1 MVRALDSDSKEQE
14 AAQVSTQVSAQVS
27 VVPSASSSALP
38 SVLPPV
44 SLSASAPFS
53 ARTVKPEAARE
64 PDSLFPSP
72 YSVASSQTV
81 RSYTQVRPDYPQEVV
96 ERIWASLPGSL
107 VAEMGAGTGIFTRQ
121 LLQAGARV
129 IAVEPAAAMRAE
141 LEQVMRAEL
150 ADSLTT
156 SDNLPTTLPRLQI
169 VDAVAED
176 SGLPAGCVDGVVFAQ
191 SFHWMNQ
198 SQAMAEAAR
207 VLRPG
212 GLVAVVANQLD
223 VRWAWVHRL
232 TRIMRSG
239 DVLSPERGPVFAA
252 PLLGLPFFEVSW
264 VQELSAAGVLELA
277 QTRSSYVRQSPEGRA
292 RMQRNLR
299 WYLLEKLGFCELDTV
314 RIPYRTFLWSARK
327 QVEGEGAAPCC

>member
-1 MVRALDSDSKEQE
+1 MVRALGS
-14 AAQVSTQVSAQVS
+14 
-27 VVPSASSSALP
+27 
-38 SVLPPV
+38 
-44 SLSASAPFS
+44 
-53 ARTVKPEAARE
+53 
-64 PDSLFPSP
+64 DSLFPSP

-96 ERIWASLPGSL
+96 ERIWASLPSPL

-121 LLQAGARV
+121 LLRLGAQV
-129 IAVEPAAAMRAE
+129 IAVEPAAAMRNE
-141 LEQVMRAEL
+141 LERAIRSEPTQAMHSEL
-150 ADSLTT
+150 GPETRGKLERAMCSDLVDSLTT
-156 SDNLPTTLPRLQI
+156 SGRPPTVLPRLLI

-176 SGLPAGCVDGVVFAQ
+176 SSLPAECVDGVVFAQ
-191 SFHWMNQ
+191 SFHWMDQ
-198 SQAMAEAAR
+198 SRALAETAR

-239 DVLSPERGPVFAA
+239 DVLSPELGPVFAA
-252 PLLGLPFFEVSW
+252 PLIGLPFFEVSW
-264 VQELSAAGVLELA
+264 VQELSVAGVLELA
-277 QTRSSYVRQSPEGRA
+277 RTRSSYVRQSPEGRA

-314 RIPYRTFLWSARK
+314 RIPYRSFLWSARK
-327 QVEGEGAAPCC
+327 RAEGEELVTSSRNSKPLSHHS

>member
-14 AAQVSTQVSAQVS
+14 AAQTSAQVS
-27 VVPSASSSALP
+27 AVPSASSSASP

-64 PDSLFPSP
+64 PGSLFPSP

-121 LLQAGARV
+121 LLRAGARV

-150 ADSLTT
+150 ADSLIT

-198 SQAMAEAAR
+198 SRAVAEAAR

-252 PLLGLPFFEVSW
+252 PLVELPFFEVSW
-264 VQELSAAGVLELA
+264 VQELSVAGVLELA